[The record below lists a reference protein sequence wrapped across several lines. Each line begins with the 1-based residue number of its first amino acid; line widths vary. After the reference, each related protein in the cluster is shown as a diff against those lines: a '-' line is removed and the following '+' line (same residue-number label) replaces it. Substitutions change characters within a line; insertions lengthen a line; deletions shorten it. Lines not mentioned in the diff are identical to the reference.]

1 MPVISRGLDIGGAFD
16 DDTAPA
22 GSPKGQFRSVN
33 GSISYFKPFKLG
45 DLSATYNGQVSGQY
59 TPDLLFDSEQVAYGG
74 YSTVRGLRESV
85 VFGNRGVM
93 TRNECALQLT
103 QSKSEPFTRALGTL
117 EAYAAIDFAHV
128 FEEED
133 SGIDGGNLTGAAI
146 GLRSRG
152 GRIGFDVA
160 WSDSV
165 ASSDNLD
172 AAVFASGLAYA
183 RVNFAF

>member
-1 MPVISRGLDIGGAFD
+1 M
-16 DDTAPA
+16 
-22 GSPKGQFRSVN
+22 N
-33 GSISYFKPFKLG
+33 GSIGYFKLFKLG
-45 DLSATYNGQVSGQY
+45 GLTATYNGQVSGQY
-59 TPDLLFDSEQVAYGG
+59 TPDLLFGSEQIAYGG

-172 AAVFASGLAYA
+172 AAVAESGLVYA
-183 RVNFAF
+183 RVNLAF